1 VLPALA
7 RFMYHR
13 DDMRRLL
20 LAIAI
25 VAPVHGAGIDFN
37 RDVKPIFR
45 EYCWACHGPTQQ
57 MATLRLDQREAA
69 LIAGRGKM
77 AIMPGGSDRS
87 LVYRRVAGIDKPQM
101 PPTGPLTPEQIGII
115 KDWLDQGAQWPV
127 EPPPHHDW
135 QPDPRAIALL
145 ADIRHGNFAPVRGAV
160 KADPKL
166 ARARD
171 EHGFTLLMQ
180 AALYAPADEVK
191 YLLAQGAD
199 PNAADLGGITP
210 LMLAVQEPG
219 TEKVRALFQAA
230 ADPNA
235 HSIDGRTAVM
245 IAADRKSSSDTLR
258 VLIEQG
264 AKSAPEPGQ
273 IDPLV
278 QVARNGDLEAMKVL
292 ARARDGNYPPAA
304 LASAAQAD
312 CMACLKMI
320 LDTMP
325 SKTAHSDALRAAAV
339 TSRIDILAALLDA
352 GADPNAKGP
361 DGQTALMRAAYSDYE
376 HPAVVKLLLDHGA
389 DAAAVAGDGDSVL
402 KKAERKGR
410 RSMASLLGREV
421 QVCCGASALSGPP
434 FASDAVIRA
443 AVQKSLALLQPAGES
458 FWKGSGCISCHQQS
472 LPAMTIHIAREHG
485 FAVDETAARAAVK
498 LASDYLDARRERLLE
513 GISPPGGIDTTSY
526 IVFGLAAEHAAPTE
540 AIESAT
546 RYLKVRQAD
555 DGSFPVATHRPPLE
569 FSTFTIT
576 ALVMRDLLAFAPA
589 PLRAEYTASV
599 AKAAAWLASAQPQ
612 LTEEYAFKI
621 LGLAWGQ
628 GSPSAI
634 ATTAVAIAREQRP
647 DGGWSQLPT
656 LQSDAYATG
665 QVLVALEASGM
676 KTTDPVFR
684 RGVEFLLRTQLPD
697 GSWHVKSRAETVQIY
712 FESGYPHGVDQF
724 ISVAGASW
732 ATTALAL
739 TQALK

>member
-1 VLPALA
+1 
-7 RFMYHR
+7 
-13 DDMRRLL
+13 MRRFLIVIAL
-20 LAIAI
+20 LAP
-25 VAPVHGAGIDFN
+25 VNAPLRGAAIDFN

-127 EPPPHHDW
+127 EPPPRHDW
-135 QPDPRAIALL
+135 QPDPRAIPLL
-145 ADIRHGNFAPVRGAV
+145 ADIRHGNFAAVRGAV

-191 YLLAQGAD
+191 FLLAQGAD
-199 PNAADLGGITP
+199 ANAADLGGITP

-219 TEKVRALFQAA
+219 TEKARALLQAG

-258 VLIEQG
+258 VLVEQG

-278 QVARNGDLEAMKVL
+278 QVARNGDLEAMQVL

-312 CMACLKMI
+312 CMACVKLI

-325 SKTAHSDALRAAAV
+325 SKSALSDALRAAAV
-339 TSRIDILAALLDA
+339 TSRIDILTALLDA
-352 GADPNAKGP
+352 SADPNAKGP
-361 DGQTALMRAAYSDYE
+361 DGQTAVMRAAYSDF
-376 HPAVVKLLLDHGA
+376 ADMARVDLLLARGA
-389 DAAAVAGDGDSVL
+389 DVQAVANDGDTAAI
-402 KKAERKGR
+402 KAARK
-410 RSMASLLGREV
+410 SAALV
-421 QVCCGASALSGPP
+421 QPVNADPP
-434 FASDAVIRA
+434 DVRA
-443 AVQKSLALLQPAGES
+443 AVQKSLVLLQKVGPS
-458 FWKGSGCISCHQQS
+458 FWNGSGCISCHQQS

-485 FAVDETAARAAVK
+485 FTVDETAARAAVK

-540 AIESAT
+540 AIEAAA
-546 RYLKVRQAD
+546 RYLRIRQAE
-555 DGSFPVATHRPPLE
+555 DGSFPVAAHRPPLE
-569 FSTFTIT
+569 FSTFTVT

-599 AKAAAWLASAQPQ
+599 AKAATWLASAQPR

-621 LGLAWGQ
+621 LGLAWSR

-634 ATTAVAIAREQRP
+634 ATTAAALAKQQRP

-656 LQSDAYATG
+656 LDSDAYATG
-665 QVLVALEASGM
+665 QALVALEASGM
-676 KTTDPVFR
+676 KTTDPVYR
-684 RGVEFLLRTQLPD
+684 RGVDFLLRTQLPD
-697 GSWHVKSRAETVQIY
+697 GSWHVKTRAEIVQIY

-739 TQALK
+739 TQHAK